1 MVPRAWHTSG
11 MVPTQ
16 MTVAGAVV
24 ERDGELLLV
33 RNRRRNGAH
42 DWSTPGGVV
51 DPTDAT
57 IIDGLAREVFG
68 ETGLE
73 VHSWAGPLYRVE
85 AIALDMGW
93 GMQCEVHQAL
103 ACAGDIVVDDPD
115 GIVVDASFVPAADV
129 PALLDDGFRWV
140 RDPLAAWLDERWSP
154 DASRTFTYEI
164 RGTSLASF
172 EVVSVSVE

>member
-1 MVPRAWHTSG
+1 MVTRSWHTAG
-11 MVPTQ
+11 MAPTQ

-51 DPTDAT
+51 DPTDAS
-57 IIDGLAREVFG
+57 IVEGLAREVHE
-68 ETGLE
+68 ETGLR
-73 VHSWAGPLYRVE
+73 VHAWVGPLYRVE

-93 GMQCEVHQAL
+93 GMSCEVHQAVSFD
-103 ACAGDIVVDDPD
+103 GDIVVDDPD
-115 GIVVDASFVPAADV
+115 GIVVEATFVTPTDV
-129 PALLDDGFRWV
+129 PTRLDDCFRWV
-140 RDPLAAWLDERWSP
+140 RDPLAAWLEERWSP
-154 DASRTFTYEI
+154 DVSRTFTYEI
-164 RGTSLASF
+164 RGTSLANF

>member
-1 MVPRAWHTSG
+1 MVTRAWHTSG

-24 ERDGELLLV
+24 ERDGDLLLV

-51 DPTDAT
+51 DPTDASL
-57 IIDGLAREVFG
+57 IDGLAREVHE
-68 ETGLE
+68 ETGLRVE
-73 VHSWAGPLYRVE
+73 SWIGPLYRVE

-93 GMQCEVHQAL
+93 GMQCEVHQAV
-103 ACAGDIVVDDPD
+103 AFEGEVVVEDPD
-115 GIVVDASFVPAADV
+115 GIVVDASFVAAADV
-129 PALLDDGFRWV
+129 PVLLEDCFRWV
-140 RDPLAAWLDERWSP
+140 RDPLAAWLAERWSP

-164 RGTSLASF
+164 RGTSLANF